1 MSLALVMN
9 NYTETYTTKEV
20 QLGQFPNRTNKDR
33 ERMVFFNQ
41 TFGEPKVI
49 SLDVNKVQK
58 PQATRY
64 FDYKTGEPIGI
75 FLGRQIIDRKHI
87 YVPESK
93 NAVKNFVREGSTVDQ
108 THCERLASFIY
119 MNDYDH
125 SEWPSVV
132 FKLKTPLKIDGK
144 TYFYELGSG
153 GHHRETS
160 LDILGAESWMYDI
173 YEEMDSQ
180 SYILDDAIIQDN
192 GKLQTPQLDLTR
204 YALENKIVEMVTSG
218 RWDTIINDEEKTDD
232 DLMSEIK
239 DYLKFCVPNIHP
251 NTRSAIA
258 RTAVRKTESTDWVN
272 YTPTEAENFIDN
284 TNYVHSGNKDGERNQ
299 YGWILTDGYFD
310 KKFFQAFMKFE
321 ETGLESYA
329 VAYGKIPK
337 NKGDG
342 SKTIRDIKTEQFDK
356 IAKRVEN
363 GLDKILEF
371 KKEHGRYPQLAVN
384 AIIDYLPQD
393 RKTEDLSETTV
404 VQEKKKKEKKKK

>member
-1 MSLALVMN
+1 MSLIMN

-20 QLGQFPNRTNKDR
+20 QLGQFPNITNKDR

-41 TFGEPKVI
+41 TFGESKVI
-49 SLDVNKVQK
+49 SLDVGKVQK
-58 PQATRY
+58 PQITRY

-93 NAVKNFVREGSTVDQ
+93 SAVKNFVREGSTVDQ
-108 THCERLASFIY
+108 THCEKLASFIY

-144 TYFYELGSG
+144 TYFYILGSG

-204 YALENKIVEMVTSG
+204 YAVENKIVEMVTTN
-218 RWDTIINDEEKTDD
+218 RWSDKTDE
-232 DLMSEIK
+232 DLIDEIK
-239 DYLKFCVPNIHP
+239 DYLKFNIPNMHHA
-251 NTRSAIA
+251 TRSAIA
-258 RTAVRKTESTDWVN
+258 RAAVRKTDSTDWVN
-272 YTPTEAENFIDN
+272 YTPDEANKFIDN
-284 TNYVHSGNKDGERNQ
+284 TDYVHSGDKDGERNQ

-310 KKFFQAFMKFE
+310 KKFFQALMKFE

-342 SKTIRDIKTEQFDK
+342 SKSIRDIKTEQFDK

-363 GLDKILEF
+363 GLDKIYAF
-371 KKEHGRYPQLAVN
+371 KEKHGRYPQLAVN
-384 AIIDYLPQD
+384 GIIDYLPQD
-393 RKTEDLSETTV
+393 RKTENLSETIFL
-404 VQEKKKKEKKKK
+404 KKK